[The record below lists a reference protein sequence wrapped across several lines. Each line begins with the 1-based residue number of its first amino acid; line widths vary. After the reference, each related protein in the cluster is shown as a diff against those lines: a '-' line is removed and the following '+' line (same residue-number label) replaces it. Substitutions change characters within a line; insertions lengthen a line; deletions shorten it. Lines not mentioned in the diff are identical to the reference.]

1 MGLLIRCRKLHILS
15 AILILNANRKPLP
28 TKIKPKDIKRG
39 EVEIAHIKEKNL
51 SKVKQIRIQALCD
64 DCIFAVTNGVFK
76 PKTHLELAI
85 AQRIDLVGEMYK
97 LYRNS
102 STASGKD
109 TLHDTVGIVIQDIP
123 TDGEMVLSESKYN
136 DPEDNEE
143 SRKWRRKTL
152 FARHNDIAPYH
163 KQPKIFNEPMLEL
176 GNLR

>member
-1 MGLLIRCRKLHILS
+1 M
-15 AILILNANRKPLP
+15 ILILL
-28 TKIKPKDIKRG
+28 IFD
-39 EVEIAHIKEKNL
+39 NL
-51 SKVKQIRIQALCD
+51 
-64 DCIFAVTNGVFK
+64 
-76 PKTHLELAI
+76 
-85 AQRIDLVGEMYK
+85 DLFV
-97 LYRNS
+97 

-109 TLHDTVGIVIQDIP
+109 TLHDTFGIVIQDIP

-176 GNLR
+176 GNLRWRQDPKISESEKHEFYLDDVSFHWNTKNPNVGQYLPQIEASPIRHDVVKETLERSLRLKEEGDQK